1 MGFVYVMSNPCLP
14 GIYKIGKTRNIEK
27 RKQQLSKT
35 STPFP
40 FVVEFY
46 IESNSYDELE
56 SLVKLYLGNFRIN
69 KRREFFD
76 ADLNAIID
84 SIKAIAENLSNG
96 IKYLPMKS
104 ISDADIDLINNRWI
118 DDYEY
123 TMG

>member
-46 IESNSYDELE
+46 IESNSYDDLE

-76 ADLNAIID
+76 AELNTIID

-123 TMG
+123 TTG